1 MRTCTLTEAESDL
14 SALVRHV
21 QVYRDRVALTREGSP
36 LAILI
41 SVEELDS
48 LEETLAVLSEVGA
61 LDEIIG
67 ARDSITAEGLIPP
80 AEVML
85 RNSNPSD

>member
-1 MRTCTLTEAESDL
+1 MRTCTLAEAESDL
-14 SALVRHV
+14 LALVRHV
-21 QVYRDRVALTREGSP
+21 EVYRDRVALTRDGSP
-36 LAILI
+36 LAILM

-67 ARDSITAEGLIPP
+67 ARDSITTDGLIPP

>member
-1 MRTCTLTEAESDL
+1 MRKCTLAEAESDL

-21 QVYRDRVALTREGSP
+21 QASRDRVALTREGSP
-36 LAILI
+36 LAILMSI
-41 SVEELDS
+41 EELDS

-61 LDEIIG
+61 LGEIIE
-67 ARDSITAEGLIPP
+67 ARDAIKTEDLIPS
-80 AEVML
+80 AEVKL